1 MQSTKW
7 VLFLALIVHGYL
19 LGNFV
24 YAADG
29 LEMATKCD
37 GCHGVNGHSEDPEV
51 PSIGGFSE
59 FGIVDLL
66 ESYRNGNRQARRYKT
81 ADGEETDMT
90 QVARGLSEDDAFA
103 VGEHYASQIWR
114 PHEQEFDLE
123 MARRGAQ
130 VHDIKCDKCHSEYGG
145 VAEDDLAI
153 MSGQWRQYLEMEF
166 EDFDSGERKMSRK
179 MREKFETLSAEDKR
193 AILEL
198 YVSGGNL

>member
-1 MQSTKW
+1 MQFNKSI
-7 VLFLALIVHGYL
+7 LLLELIVCCYL
-19 LGNFV
+19 LGNFA

-29 LEMATKCD
+29 AEIGKKCD

-81 ADGEETDMT
+81 ADGGETDMT

-103 VGEHYASQIWR
+103 VGEHYANQTWK

-123 MARRGAQ
+123 IARRGAQ

-145 VAEDDLAI
+145 AAEDDLAI

-179 MREKFETLSAEDKR
+179 MKEKYDTLSAEDKK